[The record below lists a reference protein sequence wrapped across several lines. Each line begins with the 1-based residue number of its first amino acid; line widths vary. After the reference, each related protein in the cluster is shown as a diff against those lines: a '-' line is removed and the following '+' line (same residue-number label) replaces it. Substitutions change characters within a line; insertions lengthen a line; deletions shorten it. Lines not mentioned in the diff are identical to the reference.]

1 MKVIIAGSRRI
12 TEYSLVDRAVRE
24 SGFQITEIFSGGAR
38 GVDCLGEEWG
48 KRNGVP
54 VLHFPADWE
63 HYGKRAGYLRNE
75 QMADCAEGL
84 IALWDGQSPGTGHMI
99 EIAQKKGLRVFV
111 LRPDDGPAQV
121 SASRNLVYDR
131 TFFPDSGGVEARAVI
146 VDDSDDNHLEFRFG
160 ITERLHNGREAVT
173 YQGKLE
179 EVCEGV
185 PATVRRTFWRNLYQQ
200 ARDELNREIR
210 IAGDPYYDIPEP
222 EIY

>member
-1 MKVIIAGSRRI
+1 
-12 TEYSLVDRAVRE
+12 
-24 SGFQITEIFSGGAR
+24 
-38 GVDCLGEEWG
+38 
-48 KRNGVP
+48 
-54 VLHFPADWE
+54 
-63 HYGKRAGYLRNE
+63 
-75 QMADCAEGL
+75 
-84 IALWDGQSPGTGHMI
+84 
-99 EIAQKKGLRVFV
+99 LRVFV
-111 LRPDDGPAQV
+111 LRSNGGTAQG
-121 SASRNLVYDR
+121 SASGNIVYDR

-146 VDDSDDNHLEFRFG
+146 VDDSDDDHLEFWFG